1 MALIHDLSTWTRR
14 ASDYPEVPFPQSV
27 LLGHPGHFRVEEVQN
42 PLMTDASGAANVV
55 DPKRAMQQW
64 IAMHDAFQKS
74 GLQCMVLEPSEDLPD
89 LVFTANPSF
98 ALPTT
103 EERRDIWLAKMR
115 YPSRQGEVD
124 LHRGFFHAA
133 GYLLHEMPEDVDR
146 FEGHG
151 DGVWHP
157 GRMLLH
163 AGVGPRTCE
172 RAWEVIDEAYPEL
185 DVLVYRLRPGNQ
197 YHLDTALAALDE
209 STALVVESAFEPE
222 GLELVTAAFPDAI
235 LLSVEEGAG
244 LYANAFCADGHHV
257 FLPTGA
263 PSLEAQIQ
271 ERGFTVVALEMSEF
285 HKAGGSIFCSKIA
298 F

>member
-1 MALIHDLSTWTRR
+1 MLISQLGDWAKRP
-14 ASDYPEVPFPQSV
+14 SDYVAVPAPQSV
-27 LLGHPGHFRVEEVQN
+27 LMGHPGHFRVEDVQN
-42 PLMTDASGAANVV
+42 PLMADASGVAHRV
-55 DPKRAMQQW
+55 DGKLAMRQW
-64 IAMHDAFQKS
+64 MTMRDAFEKS
-74 GLQCMVLEPSEDLPD
+74 GLTCLVLEPEKDLPD

-103 EERRDIWLAKMR
+103 SDRRDVWLAKMR
-115 YPSRQGEVD
+115 YGSRQGEVD

-133 GYLLHEMPEDVDR
+133 GYLLHEMPEDVER

-163 AGVGPRTCE
+163 AGVGPRTSE
-172 RAWEVIDEAYPEL
+172 RAWEVLAEAYPEM

-209 STALVVESAFEPE
+209 TTALIVESAFEPE
-222 GLELVTAAFPDAI
+222 GLELVKTAFPDAI
-235 LLSVEEGAG
+235 LLDEALGAG
-244 LYANAFCADGHHV
+244 LYANAFCADMQTA

-263 PSLEAQIQ
+263 PDLVAQLQ
-271 ERGFTVVALEMSEF
+271 ERGFTVVELEMSEF

>member
-1 MALIHDLSTWTRR
+1 MSLIRRLSDW
-14 ASDYPEVPFPQSV
+14 AKSPADYAAVAAPRSV

-42 PLMTDASGAANVV
+42 PLMADASGEAHQV
-55 DPKRAMQQW
+55 DGKLAVRQW
-64 IAMHDAFQKS
+64 MAMHDAFMKS
-74 GLQCMVLEPSEDLPD
+74 GLQCLVLEPEKDLPD

-98 ALPTT
+98 AMPTT
-103 EERRDIWLAKMR
+103 SDRRDVWLAKMR
-115 YPSRQGEVD
+115 FDSRQGEVD

-133 GYLLHEMPEDVDR
+133 GYLLHEMPEDVES

-163 AGVGPRTCE
+163 AGVGPRTSE
-172 RAWEVIDEAYPEL
+172 RAWEVLAEAYPEM
-185 DVLVYRLRPGNQ
+185 DVLVYALRPGNQ

-209 STALVVESAFEPE
+209 TTALIVESAFESE
-222 GLELVTAAFPDAI
+222 GLELVKAAFPDAI
-235 LLSVEEGAG
+235 LLGDQLGAS
-244 LYANAFCADGHHV
+244 LYANAFCADQKHV

-263 PSLEAQIQ
+263 PKLAAQLV
-271 ERGFTVVALEMSEF
+271 ERGFTVIELEMSEF

>member
-1 MALIHDLSTWTRR
+1 MALIRQVSGWDKRPT
-14 ASDYPEVPFPQSV
+14 DYAPVPAPQSV
-27 LLGHPGHFRVEEVQN
+27 LLGHPGHFRVEEIQN
-42 PLMTDASGAANVV
+42 PLMADSSGKAHQV
-55 DPKRAMQQW
+55 DPKIAMRQW
-64 IAMHDAFQKS
+64 MAMHDAFAQS
-74 GLQCMVLEPSEDLPD
+74 GLQCLVLEPQADLPD

-98 ALPTT
+98 AMPTT
-103 EERRDIWLAKMR
+103 AERRDVWLAKMR
-115 YPSRQGEVD
+115 YASRQGEVD
-124 LHRGFFHAA
+124 LHRGFFHGA
-133 GYLLHEMPEDVDR
+133 GYLLHEMPEDVER

-172 RAWEVIDEAYPEL
+172 RAWLVIDEAYPEL
-185 DVLVYRLRPGNQ
+185 DVLVYELRPGNQ

-209 STALVVESAFEPE
+209 TTALVVESAFAPE

-235 LLSVEEGAG
+235 LLSEEEGAG

-263 PSLEAQIQ
+263 PSLEAELQ